1 MKTKSIMKYQAVIVT
16 LMLCVFVQIVQAET
30 GMKSTPPVVA
40 KERSFYPKQFGYL
53 LLGAG
58 GMGVDKAFE
67 PYASI
72 TLGYQY
78 YRFLG
83 ELEISG
89 SRMLP
94 YGAESRNWMPITT
107 GNIGYNFLQIENWQ
121 LGILGKFGV
130 LYQTYYSLE
139 NAKVI
144 EKNRSDFTYGIGVRG
159 EYRFNNRLGIQL
171 ESGYMHLPLYCWDA
185 VQSQKDHRKG
195 GMYVSIGLSCI
206 LSNW

>member
-1 MKTKSIMKYQAVIVT
+1 MKTRSIMKYQAVIVT
-16 LMLCVFVQIVQAET
+16 LILSIFVQLVQAET
-30 GMKSTPPVVA
+30 KAEKPSSIEQRNLPVY
-40 KERSFYPKQFGYL
+40 SKQFGYL

-72 TLGYQY
+72 TLGSQY

-83 ELEISG
+83 EVEISG

-94 YGAESRNWMPITT
+94 YGAKSRNWMPITT

-130 LYQTYYSLE
+130 LYQTYYSYNE
-139 NAKVI
+139 ANVI
-144 EKNRSDFTYGIGVRG
+144 QQNRSDFTYGVGLRG
-159 EYRFNNRLGIQL
+159 EYRLNKRLGIQL
-171 ESGYMHLPLYCWDA
+171 ESGYMHLPIYC
-185 VQSQKDHRKG
+185 SENGKNRKEHRKG
-195 GMYVSIGLSCI
+195 GVYVSVGLCCT

>member
-1 MKTKSIMKYQAVIVT
+1 MKYQAVIVT

-30 GMKSTPPVVA
+30 RAKSAPSVVQ
-40 KERSFYPKQFGYL
+40 KELSVYPKQFGYL

-144 EKNRSDFTYGIGVRG
+144 EKNRSDFTYGVGLRG
-159 EYRFNNRLGIQL
+159 EYRFNTRLGIQL
-171 ESGYMHLPLYCWDA
+171 ESGYMRLPIYC
-185 VQSQKDHRKG
+185 SENGKNHKEHRNG
-195 GMYVSIGLSCI
+195 GAYVSIGLCCT

>member
-1 MKTKSIMKYQAVIVT
+1 MKTRCIKKYQAVIVT
-16 LMLCVFVQIVQAET
+16 LILSMFVQLVQAET
-30 GMKSTPPVVA
+30 KAENPPLNVQRNLSV
-40 KERSFYPKQFGYL
+40 YPKQYGYL
-53 LLGAG
+53 LIGCG

-94 YGAESRNWMPITT
+94 YGAGSRNWMPITT
-107 GNIGYNFLQIENWQ
+107 GNIGYNFLQTENWQ
-121 LGILGKFGV
+121 LGILGKLGV

-139 NAKVI
+139 NSKFC
-144 EKNRSDFTYGIGVRG
+144 KQNRSDFSYGISVRG
-159 EYRFNNRLGIQL
+159 EYRFNRRIGVQL
-171 ESGYMHLPLYCWDA
+171 ESGYMHLPLYCCDENGC
-185 VQSQKDHRKG
+185 RKENRSG
-195 GMYVSIGLSCI
+195 GAYVSVGLCCT